1 TQNITNT
8 QGVSITV
15 NNQSISNF
23 TLNTA
28 NGQIQSGITLNPG
41 LNVIAVTVVNGC
53 GTDIKTINV
62 NYKACTPPSIQITNP
77 VMNGSTVNTPV
88 FAITGSFQNITS
100 AQNVTLQQNG
110 RAISGLSFNAQTGL
124 FTANVNLN
132 NGANSFTISVVNE
145 CGTASE
151 TILIN
156 YTAPVNNT
164 PQMITICHY
173 PPGNNGNPQ
182 TIEIPLSAWPAHQ
195 AHGDVLG
202 PCPVVNPTPPCNPP
216 AILVTNPTQNGQTVQ
231 QTSYTITASI
241 SNIANNQGINY
252 VVNGKPITNFSLSN
266 GVFSNTVNLVNG
278 WNTFIITATN
288 GCGSVTETITIN
300 YSSPVDNTPQMITI
314 CHYPPGN
321 NGNPQTLEIPL
332 ASWPAHQ
339 AHGDVL
345 GPCPV
350 VNTPPCNP
358 PSIQVTNPAQNN
370 QTVQQPAFTV
380 TANISNVAN
389 NQGISCLFNGMP
401 MSSFVFANGEFSAN
415 VNLIPGTNNIVLTA
429 VNTCGTDTETI
440 AVNYSAPVDNTPQK
454 VTICH
459 YPPGNSGNPQTI
471 EIPLSAW
478 PAHQAHGDVLG
489 PCPVVNTPPCNP
501 PSIQVTN
508 PTQSGQT
515 VQQTS
520 FNITANISNIAN
532 NQGIVYTVNG
542 KPITSFSFSNGSFSN
557 TVNLNAGINTFTI
570 TATNG
575 CGTDTETITINYSAP
590 APQTM
595 TICHQG
601 NRTQETMVIPVSDW
615 PMHQAHGD
623 IMGACPQVAPTPPC
637 NPPTIQVT
645 NPTQSGQTVQQAS
658 FNITANISNIAN
670 SQGIIYTVNGKPMT
684 SFSFSNGSF
693 SNSVNLNVGI
703 NTFTITATN
712 NCGTDTETIT
722 INYSAPTP
730 PCNPP
735 SIQVT
740 NPTQNGIRVQSA
752 NFVFGATISNIS
764 NNQGVV
770 MLLNGKPFVGFAFA
784 PTKGGSLTSS
794 LTLNPGT
801 NMIVV
806 TATNECGTDTETIT
820 INYVEPVEQ
829 KVVICHKSGNTTQTL
844 EIPMSAWPAHQAHGD
859 VLGPCPTQKPNEN
872 GGQQQN
878 NGSGNEQPVKPEIK
892 PATRGGNGETEAE
905 PKEEE
910 NKEINKP
917 GEGKVQGKGRG

>member
-1 TQNITNT
+1 
-8 QGVSITV
+8 
-15 NNQSISNF
+15 
-23 TLNTA
+23 
-28 NGQIQSGITLNPG
+28 
-41 LNVIAVTVVNGC
+41 
-53 GTDIKTINV
+53 
-62 NYKACTPPSIQITNP
+62 
-77 VMNGSTVNTPV
+77 
-88 FAITGSFQNITS
+88 
-100 AQNVTLQQNG
+100 
-110 RAISGLSFNAQTGL
+110 
-124 FTANVNLN
+124 
-132 NGANSFTISVVNE
+132 
-145 CGTASE
+145 
-151 TILIN
+151 
-156 YTAPVNNT
+156 
-164 PQMITICHY
+164 
-173 PPGNNGNPQ
+173 
-182 TIEIPLSAWPAHQ
+182 
-195 AHGDVLG
+195 
-202 PCPVVNPTPPCNPP
+202 
-216 AILVTNPTQNGQTVQ
+216 
-231 QTSYTITASI
+231 
-241 SNIANNQGINY
+241 
-252 VVNGKPITNFSLSN
+252 
-266 GVFSNTVNLVNG
+266 
-278 WNTFIITATN
+278 
-288 GCGSVTETITIN
+288 
-300 YSSPVDNTPQMITI
+300 
-314 CHYPPGN
+314 
-321 NGNPQTLEIPL
+321 
-332 ASWPAHQ
+332 
-339 AHGDVL
+339 
-345 GPCPV
+345 
-350 VNTPPCNP
+350 
-358 PSIQVTNPAQNN
+358 VTNPAQNN
-370 QTVQQPAFTV
+370 QTVQQPACTV

-401 MSSFVFANGEFSAN
+401 MSSFVFANGAFSAN

-478 PAHQAHGDVLG
+478 PAHQAHGDIMG
-489 PCPVVNTPPCNP
+489 ACPQVAPTPPCNP

-542 KPITSFSFSNGSFSN
+542 KP
-557 TVNLNAGINTFTI
+557 
-570 TATNG
+570 
-575 CGTDTETITINYSAP
+575 
-590 APQTM
+590 
-595 TICHQG
+595 
-601 NRTQETMVIPVSDW
+601 
-615 PMHQAHGD
+615 
-623 IMGACPQVAPTPPC
+623 
-637 NPPTIQVT
+637 
-645 NPTQSGQTVQQAS
+645 
-658 FNITANISNIAN
+658 
-670 SQGIIYTVNGKPMT
+670 MT

-712 NCGTDTETIT
+712 DCGTDTETIT

-740 NPTQNGIRVQSA
+740 NPTQNGITVQSA
-752 NFVFGATISNIS
+752 NFVFGATISNVS

-770 MLLNGKPFVGFAFA
+770 MVLNGKPFVGFAFA

-820 INYVEPVEQ
+820 INYTAPVEQ

-878 NGSGNEQPVKPEIK
+878 NGSGNQQPVKPEIK